1 MNSEE
6 IWTEKVAKY
15 LVGKKIVAVKYMPL
29 DEATEWGWYKRPC
42 EIHLDDGT
50 VITPSADDEE
60 NDGGSLAT
68 NIRNLLVIPTL

>member
-15 LVGKKIVAVKYMPL
+15 LVGKKIVAVKYLPL
-29 DEATEWGWYKRPC
+29 DETTEWGWYKRPC

-50 VITPSADDEE
+50 IITPSADDEG
-60 NDGGSLAT
+60 NDGGSMMT
-68 NIRNLLVIPTL
+68 NNRNLQCIPTL

>member
-15 LVGKKIVAVKYMPL
+15 LVGKKIVKVKYMT
-29 DEATEWGWYKRPC
+29 DEEANEWGWYKRPC

-50 VITPSADDEE
+50 VITPSADDEG
-60 NDGGSLAT
+60 NVGGSLAT

>member
-15 LVGKKIVAVKYMPL
+15 LVGKKIVAVKYLPL
-29 DEATEWGWYKRPC
+29 DETTEWGWYKRPC

-50 VITPSADDEE
+50 IITPSADD
-60 NDGGSLAT
+60 
-68 NIRNLLVIPTL
+68 